1 MTIFTFELPRIQI
14 FFPNRK
20 HNLGAFANSL
30 NWQGYFLF
38 SIQKKRWKLV
48 VVWLLEYNFGIISF
62 TNQKNLWID
71 SSAGSYLFV
80 SHTGFGGVAYAMA
93 IICVRLDADAKLAS
107 QTPHSPVL
115 LHQAS
120 DIEAQEMGDYR
131 DILSL
136 TRVLVCGPKSK
147 ADVDVIIESLTYYK
161 LIKGCML
168 HDGLDCLLA
177 LALALNNNQGVYNVW
192 LTLEFSGLKDC
203 CIHATLVKELENF
216 LDGDDEY
223 QAYLMDMGTKALS
236 PAFAPDLLQIDLITL
251 DAVFDMLRYFFLI
264 TFRSYLYCTSATEM
278 QFSSWMDARPELG
291 HLCNNLRIVK

>member
-1 MTIFTFELPRIQI
+1 MD
-14 FFPNRK
+14 
-20 HNLGAFANSL
+20 HNT
-30 NWQGYFLF
+30 QM
-38 SIQKKRWKLV
+38 I
-48 VVWLLEYNFGIISF
+48 
-62 TNQKNLWID
+62 
-71 SSAGSYLFV
+71 SAGSYLFV

-147 ADVDVIIESLTYYK
+147 ADVDVIIES
-161 LIKGCML
+161 
-168 HDGLDCLLA
+168 
-177 LALALNNNQGVYNVW
+177 
-192 LTLEFSGLKDC
+192 
-203 CIHATLVKELENF
+203 KELENF

-223 QAYLMDMGTKALS
+223 QAYLMDMGTKALR
-236 PAFAPDLLQIDLITL
+236 
-251 DAVFDMLRYFFLI
+251 RYFFLI